1 MTHLSPALSPLK
13 GGEGENTEW
22 RRSLMKLKVV
32 FLGAIIS
39 LGACGKSDPP
49 PEPASDA
56 TRSTAPVKN
65 VESLPSGSIRE
76 GARTMNTGAELGSTL
91 EQQKQ
96 ERDKE
101 IESQAK

>member
-1 MTHLSPALSPLK
+1 MHNSFKITL
-13 GGEGENTEW
+13 
-22 RRSLMKLKVV
+22 
-32 FLGAIIS
+32 FLLILAATG
-39 LGACGKSDPP
+39 CGKSDPP
-49 PEPASDA
+49 PPPESDA
-56 TRSTAPVKN
+56 ARSSAPVKN
-65 VESLPSGSIRE
+65 VESLPSGTIRE

>member
-1 MTHLSPALSPLK
+1 M
-13 GGEGENTEW
+13 N
-22 RRSLMKLKVV
+22 LKVV
-32 FLGAIIS
+32 ILGATIA

-49 PEPASDA
+49 EPPGSDA

-101 IESQAK
+101 IESEAK